1 MNHAGSKNYPYV
13 LGVRMCMKRIDEKD
27 YNVAAVEEDL
37 RGDFDV
43 STLWARVISMNFPG

>member
-1 MNHAGSKNYPYV
+1 MIVVGLNAFHGDVSAV
-13 LGVRMCMKRIDEKD
+13 LVRDGHL
-27 YNVAAVEEDL
+27 VAAVEEDL